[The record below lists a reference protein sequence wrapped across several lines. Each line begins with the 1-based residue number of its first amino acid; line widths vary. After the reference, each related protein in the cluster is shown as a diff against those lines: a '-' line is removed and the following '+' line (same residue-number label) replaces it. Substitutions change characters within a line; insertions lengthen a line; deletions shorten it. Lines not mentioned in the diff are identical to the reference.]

1 MTIQPDG
8 EIVAAVTGGDRDAF
22 AALVARYARSAIG
35 IATQILRDRHA
46 AEDVAQEAF
55 ATAYE
60 NLKSLS
66 DENAFGPW
74 LLQIVRR
81 RALRVR
87 EANQRIPQFHQT
99 SHEPFAKEPDSLN
112 DDRQLLLMLIE
123 QLPEHER
130 CVVMLRYFD
139 GDSVNDI
146 ARITGSTTGTV
157 TKTLTRARKRL
168 LSMVE
173 RSKS

>member
-8 EIVAAVTGGDRDAF
+8 EIVAAVTGGDREAF
-22 AALVARYARSAIG
+22 AVLVTRYARSAIG
-35 IATQILRDRHA
+35 IAMQILRDRHS

-60 NLKSLS
+60 KLQSLS

-81 RALRVR
+81 RAHRAR
-87 EANQRIPQFHQT
+87 ENKQRRPYLHENPPEAFAND
-99 SHEPFAKEPDSLN
+99 PDPWN
-112 DDRQLLLMLIE
+112 DDRQQLLILIE

-139 GDSVNDI
+139 GHSVNDI
-146 ARITGSTTGTV
+146 AHINGSAAGTV
-157 TKTLTRARKRL
+157 TKTLTRARQRL